1 MAGAKQWRIK
11 CPHLDGRPSDRAM
24 ASEVIDNNKGHWQRE
39 HRIPNGVDA
48 NDLGI
53 LLERYTGHVL
63 VTTFIS
69 VSQCFSRYRPY
80 ALSRSGV
87 SPKPAGEIDID
98 RASRRK
104 HAQLRSKSSS
114 IFRHGIQ
121 RRISSQTTLRRT
133 QHDGPRDRQF
143 VRVSGRTISTWL
155 KKNGIPSSDRRHNPD
170 AEYKDPDIL
179 EKLYQNEGLS
189 THAIAEK
196 FGVSSGTIHHALVSM
211 GIDTRS
217 RSEANSEGPGVAY
230 HTQKE
235 SGYPAVSARGSDRTV
250 QVRVH
255 QLVAIADGADPQ
267 DVFSNGSYHVHHKN
281 GCAFNNRPSNL
292 EILTAEEHA
301 ALTHKSR

>member
-1 MAGAKQWRIK
+1 M
-11 CPHLDGRPSDRAM
+11 PNSDSDQVQYSDTEYRDE
-24 ASEVIDNNKGHWQRE
+24 SVLRE
-39 HRIPNGVDA
+39 
-48 NDLGI
+48 LYE
-53 LLERYTGHVL
+53 ERNMTIY
-63 VTTFIS
+63 
-69 VSQCFSRYRPY
+69 
-80 ALSRSGV
+80 
-87 SPKPAGEIDID
+87 EIGN
-98 RASRRK
+98 
-104 HAQLRSKSSS
+104 L
-114 IFRHGIQ
+114 FN
-121 RRISSQTTLRRT
+121 
-133 QHDGPRDRQF
+133 
-143 VRVSGRTISTWL
+143 VSGSTISTWL

-170 AEYKDPDIL
+170 AEYNDPDIL
-179 EKLYQNEGLS
+179 KELYQNEGLS
-189 THAIAEK
+189 THDIAEE
-196 FGVSSGTIHHALVSM
+196 FGVSSGAIHHALVSM

-255 QLVAIADGADPQ
+255 QLVAIADGVDPQ